1 MALIIEDGTMP
12 KGSNAFV
19 SVAEA
24 DAYLSARN
32 ISTWPL
38 PASDLETD
46 QNLAGKEAAIVRA
59 SDYLNT
65 LTWRGAKTEWNWP
78 MAWPR
83 KEVFVPGT
91 YDEYVPDDI
100 VPEQV
105 KRACIELA
113 ALFYSGEDLLAAV
126 ERGGRVASETVGPI
140 STSYFDDASNET
152 FYPAVA
158 GLIGRFLAV
167 IPGEAGGNHYTVL
180 KAVPC

>member
-1 MALIIEDGTMP
+1 MAIIIEDGTMP
-12 KGSNAFV
+12 VGANAFV

-32 ISTWPL
+32 ISSWPI

-46 QNLAGKEAAIVRA
+46 QNLTAKEAAIIRA

-65 LTWRGAKTEWNWP
+65 LSWSGTKTDWNWP
-78 MAWPR
+78 MSWPR
-83 KEVFVPGT
+83 KGVIVPGV
-91 YDEYVPDDI
+91 YAEYIPESI

-105 KRACIELA
+105 KRACMELA
-113 ALFYSGEDLLAAV
+113 ALFYTGENLLAAV

-140 STSYFDDASNET
+140 STSYFEDASSET

-158 GLIGRFLAV
+158 GLIGGLLTT
-167 IPGEAGGNHYTVL
+167 IPGKAESKRYTVL